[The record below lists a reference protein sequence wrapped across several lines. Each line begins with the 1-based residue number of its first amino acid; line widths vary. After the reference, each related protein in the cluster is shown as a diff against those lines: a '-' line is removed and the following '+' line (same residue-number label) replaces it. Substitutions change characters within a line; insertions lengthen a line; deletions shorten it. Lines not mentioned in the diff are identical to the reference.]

1 MVLLPSSHQLPTSE
15 VLRCR
20 GYCAPIPPQFTSFTL
35 LVTTAVHTPTT
46 SSSCLSAISGF
57 FNLHNDWHG
66 QRVPITPSLD
76 YSDSLLGGLLIF
88 NVSSILRSST
98 NICYNNRPMSISPPT
113 PFSPLLENLQVSVP
127 NHPNRCK
134 DQNGDVTWSHQV
146 GTGTWMQICH

>member
-20 GYCAPIPPQFTSFTL
+20 GYCCAPIPPQFTSFTL
-35 LVTTAVHTPTT
+35 LVTPAVHTPPT

-88 NVSSILRSST
+88 NVSSILRSTT
-98 NICYNNRPMSISPPT
+98 NICYNNRPMSISPPH
-113 PFSPLLENLQVSVP
+113 P

-134 DQNGDVTWSHQV
+134 DQNGDVT
-146 GTGTWMQICH
+146 